1 MSQKIVGQSSAALCI
16 SINPPIDIIIL
27 SYQQNTSTLL
37 PLEEFHQVFATVMC
51 AASCKTETST
61 EKKLNNF
68 VISVQNR
75 LNKSSA

>member
-16 SINPPIDIIIL
+16 SINPPIDIML